1 MAKGIEVTTLEKK
14 IEKHKQ
20 KCSRN
25 KTHGAGGYLGCFT
38 FQELMRK
45 WHIVNKTPKETT

>member
-1 MAKGIEVTTLEKK
+1 MTALEKK
-14 IEKHKQ
+14 IEKHMQ

-25 KTHGAGGYLGCFT
+25 RTHGAGGYLGCFT

-45 WHIVNKTPKETT
+45 WHLANKTPEPTRAR